1 MVNIY
6 EAQNANKIKS
16 SIVVVGFVIFVA
28 VTVYVLSQ
36 ALGYYWGYNVGGLGF
51 VGFALIISGLIS
63 YGSYYFSDQI
73 VLTISGAKEANRKE
87 YFDFYTVAENLAIGA
102 GLPKP
107 KLYVVDD
114 SAPNAFATG
123 RDPKHAVICTTTGLL
138 DKLSRTELEAVL
150 AHELSHV
157 RNYDTR
163 LQSLVAV
170 MVGLIALLGDWLLR
184 ASFLGG
190 RRSKDDNNQ
199 MGAIIL
205 VLGIIFAILSPIIA
219 QLIQLAIS
227 RRREFM
233 ADAGS
238 VSLTRQPSG
247 LISALQKIS
256 KDTEPLE
263 VANKATAHLYIVSPF
278 KANNPERSR
287 RVVNLF
293 SNLFNT
299 HPPIEERLKALY
311 DMSNERPHK
320 R

>member
-1 MVNIY
+1 MINIY
-6 EAQNANKIKS
+6 EAERANKIKS
-16 SIVVVGFVIFVA
+16 AIVVVGFVVFVA
-28 VTVYVLSQ
+28 LTVYIISQ
-36 ALGYYWGYNVGGLGF
+36 ALGYYWGYQVGGLGF

-63 YGSYYFSDQI
+63 YGSYYFSDRI

-107 KLYVVDD
+107 KLYVIND

-123 RDPKHAVICTTTGLL
+123 RDPKHAVVCATTGLL
-138 DKLSRTELEAVL
+138 DKLNRTELEGVL

-184 ASFLGG
+184 ASFFGG
-190 RRSKDDNNQ
+190 RRNKDNNQ
-199 MGAIIL
+199 IGAIIL
-205 VLGIIFAILSPIIA
+205 ILGVIFAILSPIIA

-233 ADAGS
+233 ADTGS
-238 VSLTRQPSG
+238 VALTRQPGG
-247 LISALQKIS
+247 LISALGKIS

-263 VANKATAHLYIVSPF
+263 VANKATAHLYIINPF
-278 KANNPERSR
+278 KGKRGQGS
-287 RVVNLF
+287 VGWF

-311 DMSNERPHK
+311 DMSNGKPIK
-320 R
+320 G

>member
-6 EAQNANKIKS
+6 EAERANKIKS
-16 SIVVVGFVIFVA
+16 SIIILGFVLFVA
-28 VTVYVLSQ
+28 LTVYVLSQ
-36 ALGYYWGYNVGGLGF
+36 ALGYYWGYQVGGLGF
-51 VGFALIISGLIS
+51 VGIALIISGLIS

-73 VLTISGAKEANRKE
+73 VLGISGAKEANRKE
-87 YFDFYTVAENLAIGA
+87 YFDFYTVAENLAIGS
-102 GLPKP
+102 GLPRP
-107 KLYVVDD
+107 KLYVIDD

-123 RDPKHAVICTTTGLL
+123 RDPKHAVICATTGLL
-138 DKLSRTELEAVL
+138 DKLNRTELEGVI

-184 ASFLGG
+184 ASFFGG
-190 RRSKDDNNQ
+190 RRNKDNDNQ
-199 MGAIIL
+199 IGVIIL
-205 VLGIIFAILSPIIA
+205 VLGIVFAILSPIIS

-238 VSLTRQPSG
+238 VELTRQPEG
-247 LISALQKIS
+247 LISALEKIS
-256 KDTEPLE
+256 KDKEPLE
-263 VANKATAHLYIVSPF
+263 AANKATAHLYIINPF
-278 KANNPERSR
+278 KGKKGHGS
-287 RVVNLF
+287 VGWF

-299 HPPIEERLKALY
+299 HPPIEERIKVLKELA
-311 DMSNERPHK
+311 
-320 R
+320 